1 MEDESDEVDTEQT
14 PTLNLE
20 IEDDR
25 GRLSIAYQNY
35 LNTSQR
41 IAVIEGQFRAYNKQD
56 LLLPHDVFGP
66 HPGPVRAQAE
76 LDMLRTIIA
85 RQRTCILFLAEQRF
99 SRI

>member
-25 GRLSIAYQNY
+25 GRLSIAYQNHR
-35 LNTSQR
+35 NTGQR
-41 IAVIEGQFRAYNKQD
+41 IAEIEEQFRAYNNLD
-56 LLLPHDVFGP
+56 LLLPRDVFGP
-66 HPGPVRAQAE
+66 HPGPIQARAE
-76 LDMLRTIIA
+76 LDMLIA
-85 RQRTCILFLAEQRF
+85 RQRTHILFLAEQWF